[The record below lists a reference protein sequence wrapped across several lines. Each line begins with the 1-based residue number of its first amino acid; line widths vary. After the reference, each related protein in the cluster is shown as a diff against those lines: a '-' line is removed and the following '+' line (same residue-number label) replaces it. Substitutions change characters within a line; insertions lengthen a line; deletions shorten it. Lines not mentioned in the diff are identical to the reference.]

1 MIDYDKK
8 NKAFQILSAYLI
20 VYFLGAAIISIILG
34 LIIKN
39 FNISMSKS
47 DANSYLNLLTYL
59 VLFVSLIFICYKDL
73 HQDIAKLQEDD
84 VSFLYKV
91 VASYGIF
98 YAINLCISMLSQNI
112 DIYANI
118 CGNLLGQRNN
128 LVLVSDNQSVIEE
141 ILSSKSAWAMII
153 SAGILGPIC
162 EELVF
167 RKSIFD
173 ICKTKE
179 MGLIVS
185 SLLFGSIHVVSSLGM
200 YNGLSIILMTIPY
213 VFSGVALGYI
223 YIKNDCNIWVPTTV
237 HIASNVISILGIM
250 LLY

>member
-1 MIDYDKK
+1 MFEYDKK
-8 NKAFQILSAYLI
+8 SKAFNILTVYLI
-20 VYFLGAAIISIILG
+20 VYFLGALIISIFFSF
-34 LIIKN
+34 IIKF
-39 FNISMSKS
+39 FNLSMSVN
-47 DANSYLNLLTYL
+47 DMNSYLNLLTYL
-59 VLFVSLIFICYKDL
+59 VLFITLIFISHKEL
-73 HQDIAKLQEDD
+73 HNDITRLKEDN
-84 VSFLYKV
+84 VSILYKV

-141 ILSSKSAWAMII
+141 ILGSKSAWAMII

-167 RKSIFD
+167 RKGIFD

-185 SLLFGSIHVVSSLGM
+185 SLLFGSIHVISSLGM
-200 YNGLSIILMTIPY
+200 YNGISIILMTIPY
-213 VFSGVALGYI
+213 VFSGIALGI
-223 YIKNDCNIWVPTTV
+223 VYIKNDCNIWIPTIV

>member
-1 MIDYDKK
+1 MFEHDKK

-20 VYFLGAAIISIILG
+20 VYFLGALIISIIFG

-39 FNISMSKS
+39 FNISMSES

-73 HQDIAKLQEDD
+73 HQDITKLQEDD

-162 EELVF
+162 EEIVF

-185 SLLFGSIHVVSSLGM
+185 SLLFGSIHVISSLGM